1 MDLKCPV
8 CGSNRFF
15 VEDGASTVF
24 FSLHPSGAPF
34 EVSPPGVLVTLQEAS
49 VLHCSGCAWNGTWVD
64 LGDAK

>member
-15 VEDGASTVF
+15 VEDGARTVF

-34 EVSPPGVLVTLQEAS
+34 EVSPPEAVAQLQGEL
-49 VLHCSGCAWNGTWVD
+49 VLHCSGCAWNGTWRE
-64 LGDAK
+64 LEGAT